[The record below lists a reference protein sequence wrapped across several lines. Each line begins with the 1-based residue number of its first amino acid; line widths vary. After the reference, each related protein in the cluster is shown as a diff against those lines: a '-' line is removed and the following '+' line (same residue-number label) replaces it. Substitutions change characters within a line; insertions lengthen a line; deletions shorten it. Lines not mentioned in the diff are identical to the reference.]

1 MDMDKTEQSRNSPY
15 CWLWLRITW
24 TKTKKLFRPD
34 KKFATNLYGK
44 NWNAKKSFQILRGS
58 IFSENFTKTLRQPHI
73 V

>member
-1 MDMDKTEQSRNSPY
+1 MDMDKTEQGRNRPY

-24 TKTKKLFRPD
+24 TKTKKLFRPT

-44 NWNAKKSFQILRGS
+44 NWNAKKSFQNLRGS
-58 IFSENFTKTLRQPHI
+58 IFIENFTKTLRQPHI